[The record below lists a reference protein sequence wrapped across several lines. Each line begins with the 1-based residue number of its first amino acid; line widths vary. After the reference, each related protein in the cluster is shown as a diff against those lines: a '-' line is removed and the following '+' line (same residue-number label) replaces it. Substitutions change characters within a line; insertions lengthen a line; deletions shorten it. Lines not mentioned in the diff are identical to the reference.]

1 MEEKQKSLL
10 ELKNS
15 VTTYNNMLI
24 KYDTAKKAFI
34 KAATEKEKKTIE
46 AEAAAAEKT
55 IAAEAEAEAIK
66 TKADAQADANK
77 KIRDS
82 LSEEVLENKKLE
94 TWDGVLPKVST
105 GSGASIIVD
114 AID

>member
-1 MEEKQKSLL
+1 MRPRICS
-10 ELKNS
+10 
-15 VTTYNNMLI
+15 
-24 KYDTAKKAFI
+24 
-34 KAATEKEKKTIE
+34 
-46 AEAAAAEKT
+46 AAAEKT
-55 IAAEAEAEAIK
+55 FAADAEAEAIKTKAVAEAEAIK

-82 LSEEVLENKKLE
+82 LSKEVLENKKLE

>member
-1 MEEKQKSLL
+1 M
-10 ELKNS
+10 
-15 VTTYNNMLI
+15 
-24 KYDTAKKAFI
+24 
-34 KAATEKEKKTIE
+34 TEKEKKTIE

-55 IAAEAEAEAIK
+55 IAAEAEAEAIKTKAEAEAEAIK